1 MCAAETFE
9 TYSTARIT
17 SSAQNLRSLRP
28 FPPALSIRLFDVLT
42 QKRDYFRAGLRGEL
56 E

>member
-9 TYSTARIT
+9 GVLNGTHNIEPAKLTPISSRVIYSLVRYIR
-17 SSAQNLRSLRP
+17 QN
-28 FPPALSIRLFDVLT
+28 
-42 QKRDYFRAGLRGEL
+42 RDYFRAGLRGEL